1 MCALTCFDAVEEREK
16 RGEEEKKIVHSLVLS
31 INVAL
36 PYGHRE
42 KELKRKKEGGRKKKH
57 YVPLNTAKRSINRST
72 VAYLIRLVSFFS
84 SSI

>member
-1 MCALTCFDAVEEREK
+1 LTQWKGEREK
-16 RGEEEKKIVHSLVLS
+16 KGEEKKIVHSLVLS

-42 KELKRKKEGGRKKKH
+42 KELKKQERERKKKKH
-57 YVPLNTAKRSINRST
+57 YVLLNTAKRSINRST
-72 VAYLIRLVSFFS
+72 VAYLVRLLSFFS